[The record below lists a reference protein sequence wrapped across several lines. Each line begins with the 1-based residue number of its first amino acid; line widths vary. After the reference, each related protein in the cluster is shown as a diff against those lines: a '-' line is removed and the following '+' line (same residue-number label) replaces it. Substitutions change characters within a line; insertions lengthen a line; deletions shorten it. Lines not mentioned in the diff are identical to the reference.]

1 MGAGEATIT
10 VTSLENESIYDTV
23 TITVMERSGITSLSW
38 ENEIS
43 TLLKGEIGELKA
55 VITGTGEE
63 TSFKPVWSSSNP
75 EVITVSAKNDD
86 TASAEIEAL
95 AKGTAV
101 IYLMVQDQMIT
112 QTITVTETETIPVT
126 TITID
131 ELGNRDYLEM
141 T

>member
-1 MGAGEATIT
+1 MLILIPVSYTHLVIRVEAATGLIEAVGAGEATIT

-63 TSFKPVWSSSNP
+63 TSFRPVWSSSNP

-101 IYLMVQDQMIT
+101 IYLMVQDLSLIH
-112 QTITVTETETIPVT
+112 I
-126 TITID
+126 
-131 ELGNRDYLEM
+131 
-141 T
+141 